1 MFRVVHQIVRL
12 RQKLKEAQDAV
23 KGAFGFAKETDA
35 AAEKLDQI
43 KVALP
48 PSLRFV
54 ANYCFVQLCFP
65 VSSDACGA
73 RVSSSYHE
81 HVNC

>member
-48 PSLRFV
+48 PCAALRCELLLR
-54 ANYCFVQLCFP
+54 AIALSCFLRCVWCTGILII
-65 VSSDACGA
+65 S
-73 RVSSSYHE
+73 
-81 HVNC
+81 